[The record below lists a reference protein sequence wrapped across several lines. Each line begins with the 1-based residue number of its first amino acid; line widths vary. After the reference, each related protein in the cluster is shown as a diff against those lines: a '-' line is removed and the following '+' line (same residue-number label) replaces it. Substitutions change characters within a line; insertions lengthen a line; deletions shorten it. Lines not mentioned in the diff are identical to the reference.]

1 MEEGGK
7 TAVFACDLTGN
18 EPRELMNLLLDKGAK
33 ICGVFAGTD
42 DEGYRYVIGSRTED
56 VRPIGK
62 VMNEAFEGRGG
73 GKPVMVQGT
82 LCGKKEEM
90 EKAWKILEP

>member
-1 MEEGGK
+1 MMCQ
-7 TAVFACDLTGN
+7 T
-18 EPRELMNLLLDKGAK
+18 P
-33 ICGVFAGTD
+33 
-42 DEGYRYVIGSRTED
+42 GSRTED

-62 VMNEAFEGRGG
+62 VMNVAFEGRGG

-90 EKAWKILEP
+90 EKVWKILEP